1 MKSIKDYNFKTDI
14 DVGEKG
20 EKIISDFLI
29 SHNFKLIS
37 DNKDNKYDLK
47 MLTHNNVPTTIEIK
61 TDFYCYPERT
71 ITLENNVEKTI
82 KARDSGNMFIEKEC
96 RGKLSGISVTKS
108 KWFVIYYPYLQKA
121 WFIRTNSLKKL
132 IDDNNFHVATGGD
145 PGSNT
150 KGYLIKRSFFKKHFK
165 VENIDKIWVD

>member
-1 MKSIKDYNFKTDI
+1 MKSIKDYNFKTGI

-20 EKIISDFLI
+20 EKVISDFLI
-29 SHNFKLIS
+29 SHGCKFLN

-47 MLTHNNVPTTIEIK
+47 MLTHNNIPTTIEIK

-132 IDDNNFHVATGGD
+132 IDDNNFYVATGGD

-165 VENIDKIWVD
+165 VKNIDKIWVD